1 MRQFLKIKNLLDNKI
16 MVLEKIKQKKSSDL
30 LTQLLN
36 KLDYNLA
43 YFFMLKK
50 GGGKMPRRKENPRI
64 ETFNKLIKA
73 GKSNEKD
80 ILNLKIEDLKDITK
94 DKDVQNIIILRE
106 YIKNHNT
113 IEYFNYIQTNER
125 KEEN

>member
-1 MRQFLKIKNLLDNKI
+1 
-16 MVLEKIKQKKSSDL
+16 
-30 LTQLLN
+30 
-36 KLDYNLA
+36 
-43 YFFMLKK
+43 
-50 GGGKMPRRKENPRI
+50 MPRRKENPRI
-64 ETFNKLIKA
+64 ETFNKLIKT

-113 IEYFNYIQTNER
+113 IEYFNYTQTNEG
-125 KEEN
+125 KEEI

>member
-1 MRQFLKIKNLLDNKI
+1 M
-16 MVLEKIKQKKSSDL
+16 LE
-30 LTQLLN
+30 LLN
-36 KLDYNLA
+36 KLDIKSSL
-43 YFFMLKK
+43 FFMPKK
-50 GGGKMPRRKENPRI
+50 GGEKIPRRKKNPRI
-64 ETFNKLIKA
+64 ETFNKLIKT

-113 IEYFNYIQTNER
+113 IEYFNYTQTNEG
-125 KEEN
+125 KEEI

>member
-1 MRQFLKIKNLLDNKI
+1 
-16 MVLEKIKQKKSSDL
+16 
-30 LTQLLN
+30 
-36 KLDYNLA
+36 
-43 YFFMLKK
+43 
-50 GGGKMPRRKENPRI
+50 MPRRKENPRI
-64 ETFNKLIKA
+64 ETFNKLIKT

-113 IEYFNYIQTNER
+113 IEYFNYIHTNER
-125 KEEN
+125 KEEI